1 MSDHLALGTKRL
13 RAVQTT
19 AVLLIAIV
27 IGFFVKRLIIDIP
40 HVAAGTRPSEVYDPR
55 YVAEP
60 WLAYVHLVPGVLYF
74 LLAPL
79 QLCYRFRSRH

>member
-27 IGFFVKRLIIDIP
+27 RGFFVKRLIIDI
-40 HVAAGTRPSEVYDPR
+40 S
-55 YVAEP
+55 
-60 WLAYVHLVPGVLYF
+60 L
-74 LLAPL
+74 
-79 QLCYRFRSRH
+79 